1 MNKKTIAL
9 IILIIMVVILI
20 GVVAYGVVRHYTYKA
35 DRPIATITV
44 EGYDEPMVFELY
56 PEYAPN
62 TVKNFITLANNGFY
76 NGLKIHRIEEYVIQG
91 GDPKRRWNW

>member
-1 MNKKTIAL
+1 MNKKKIAL
-9 IILIIMVVILI
+9 IILIVMVVILI
-20 GVVAYGVVRHYTYKA
+20 GAVSYGIVRHYTYKV

-62 TVKNFITLANNGFY
+62 TVKNFIALANNGFY
-76 NGLKIHRIEEYVIQG
+76 NGLKFHRIEEYVIQG
-91 GDPKRRWNW
+91 GDPNRRWNR